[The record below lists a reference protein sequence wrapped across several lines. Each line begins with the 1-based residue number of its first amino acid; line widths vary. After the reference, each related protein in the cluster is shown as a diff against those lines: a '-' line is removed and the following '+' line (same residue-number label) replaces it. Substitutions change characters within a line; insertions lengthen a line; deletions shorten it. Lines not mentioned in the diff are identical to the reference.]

1 MTNPVCTLLPPELQ
15 MTHSL
20 CLCTHSSCDISIKK
34 VKYVKCTCRSLF
46 EFFDSD
52 NQFCRVVKKPGL
64 PSWMKKSKAAKEAE
78 KEKATPS
85 PEFFS
90 NDGSF
95 MDRFLAMQGEN

>member
-1 MTNPVCTLLPPELQ
+1 MLNALADPYLN
-15 MTHSL
+15 
-20 CLCTHSSCDISIKK
+20 SSILIINI
-34 VKYVKCTCRSLF
+34 F
-46 EFFDSD
+46 
-52 NQFCRVVKKPGL
+52 RVVKKPGL

>member
-1 MTNPVCTLLPPELQ
+1 MLNALADPYLN
-15 MTHSL
+15 
-20 CLCTHSSCDISIKK
+20 SSILIIN
-34 VKYVKCTCRSLF
+34 
-46 EFFDSD
+46 FF
-52 NQFCRVVKKPGL
+52 RVVKKPGL